1 MKAKILKIDYLENT
15 IEFGILGA
23 LNGLKHND
31 LFELKKVRRKRT
43 LDQNS
48 LYWLFCDFV
57 GMALEMTKEEVH
69 EGFKEKHLQKTK
81 ILPDGREW
89 KTKESSNELD
99 SHEFGLYLD
108 KCNLTAL
115 EFGVDTSPFWE
126 EYERFRKK

>member
-48 LYWLFCDFV
+48 LYWMFCDYV
-57 GMALEMTKEEVH
+57 GMNLYMTKEEVH
-69 EGFKEKHLQKTK
+69 EGFKEKHLQKIK

-89 KTKESSNELD
+89 KTKEETKLLNSF
-99 SHEFGLYLD
+99 EFGNYID

-115 EFGVDTSPFWE
+115 EFGVNTSEFWE
-126 EYERFRKK
+126 EYEKFKK